1 MPNRNILY
9 LIDGHALAYR
19 TYFALTAAGS
29 DSGRWMTKSGE
40 PTAGTYGFTSV
51 LLNLLQKDRP
61 DYLAVSFDA
70 GRTFR
75 DDLYAE
81 YKGTRAKMPDELSLQ
96 IERIQEVV
104 AAFGIPVLTAEGY
117 EADDVLGT
125 VARRA
130 AAQGVSVKIITGDRD
145 LLQLAD
151 EHITINLAGQKLSE
165 AMDYG
170 PAEVQARYGLTPAQY
185 IHFKALVG
193 DASDN
198 IPGVKGIGEKTATAL
213 LQTYGSLDGIYANL
227 DSLAKGVRAKLEA
240 GRESAYLS
248 LRLATIVTDLD
259 LPFDLEACRV
269 RPPDR
274 ERIFE
279 LFRRLEFNSLLKRL
293 PDKGDEGRGK
303 KEEGEGR
310 ETAGAQHSAVGSQMG
325 LFAEAAAPAHVREG
339 PTRAH
344 IVADEAALAALLR
357 ELEAAT
363 DGIAFD
369 VETDGLSP
377 MRASLVGIS
386 LAVKEG
392 EGYYIPVGHTE
403 GRQLPL
409 ARVLEALKGPLT
421 DPKIPKHGHNIDFDY
436 IALVRRGVR
445 VAPLGMD
452 TLLGEWLCDP
462 ASHSL
467 GLKKLA
473 LVRLGVEMTEIAE
486 LIGKGR
492 KQITMAQVPIEQAAI
507 YAAAD
512 ADIVLRLVP
521 VLRRELEEKQQLDL
535 LNKLEMPL
543 IPVLAEMEM
552 TGIRLD
558 TDLLA
563 AFASELEQQLAQL
576 EQEVYAAAGATFNL
590 NSTQQLSDVLF
601 GKLALKPPDRS
612 RKTASGKYSTAA
624 DVLEEMRGQHPV
636 IDLILEQ
643 RELSKLK
650 STYVDALPQQVNPE
664 TGRVHTSF
672 NQAGAV
678 TGRLASTDP
687 NLQNIPVR
695 TELGRRVRRAFIAAP
710 GHVLLSADYSQIELR
725 IAAHYSQDPA
735 LMRTFFEGGDI
746 HTATAAAVLGLP
758 PEKISKHQR
767 RIAKT
772 VNFGIL
778 YGQSAFGLTRT
789 TGLTLAE
796 AEDFIRNYFD
806 RFPGLKKYLD
816 ETKRMAM
823 ERGYVET
830 LLGRRRYF
838 PGLRAGAASA
848 DAREA
853 AIARARAEREAINAP
868 IQGTA
873 ADIVKKAMLEL
884 PPALAAAGLSAR
896 LLLQVH
902 DELLL
907 ECPANEVK
915 ATARVARKV
924 MESAFTLRVPLAVE
938 VRAGPNWEDME
949 EVER

>member
-1 MPNRNILY
+1 MPKRKILY

-19 TYFALTAAGS
+19 TYFALTAAGG
-29 DSGRWMTKSGE
+29 DAGRWVTKSGE

-51 LLNLLQKDRP
+51 LLNLLQKDQP

-81 YKGTRAKMPDELSLQ
+81 YKGTRAKMPDELAVQLD
-96 IERIQEVV
+96 RIQEVV
-104 AAFGIPVLTAEGY
+104 AAFGIPMLTAEGY

-130 AAQGVSVKIITGDRD
+130 VAQGVSVKIITGDRD

-213 LQTYGSLDGIYANL
+213 LHAHQSLDGIYAHL

-240 GRESAYLS
+240 GKDSAYLS
-248 LRLATIVTDLD
+248 LKLATIVTDLD

-269 RPPDR
+269 RPLDR
-274 ERIFE
+274 ERVFE
-279 LFRRLEFNSLLKRL
+279 LFRKLEFNSLLKRL
-293 PDKGDEGRGK
+293 PER
-303 KEEGEGR
+303 GEGTGSQ
-310 ETAGAQHSAVGSQMG
+310 EAGGAANGQQPVVGDQMG
-325 LFAEAAAPAHVREG
+325 LFAPSAIVTAAREG
-339 PTRAH
+339 PTRPH
-344 IVADEAALAALLR
+344 LVADEAALAALLQA
-357 ELEAAT
+357 LEAAPN
-363 DGIAFD
+363 GIAFD

-392 EGYYIPVGHTE
+392 EGYYIPVGHRE
-403 GRQLPL
+403 GPQLPL
-409 ARVLEALKGPLT
+409 GRVIAALKGPLT
-421 DPKIPKHGHNIDFDY
+421 NPNLPKHGHNIDFDY
-436 IALVRRGVR
+436 IALARQGLR
-445 VAPLGMD
+445 VTPLGMD
-452 TLLGEWLCDP
+452 TMLGEWLCDP

-473 LVRLGVEMTEIAE
+473 LVRLGVEMTEITE
-486 LIGKGR
+486 LLGTGK
-492 KQITMAQVPIEQAAI
+492 KQITMAQVPIERAAA

-512 ADIVLRLVP
+512 ADLALRLVP

-535 LNKLEMPL
+535 LDKLEMPL

-558 TDLLA
+558 SELLH
-563 AFASELEQQLAQL
+563 AFARELAQQLAQL
-576 EQEVYAAAGATFNL
+576 EQRLYQAAGYSFNV
-590 NSTQQLSDVLF
+590 NSTQQLADVLF

-612 RKTASGKYSTAA
+612 RKTAAGKYSTAA

-643 RELSKLK
+643 RELAKLK
-650 STYVDALPQQVNPE
+650 STYVDALPLQVNPE

-687 NLQNIPVR
+687 NLQNIPIR

-725 IAAHYSQDPA
+725 IAAHYSQDPT
-735 LMRTFFEGGDI
+735 LLRNFLEGGDI

-758 PEKISKHQR
+758 PEKVSKTQR
-767 RIAKT
+767 RLAKT

-778 YGQSAFGLTRT
+778 YGQSAFGLTKT

-796 AEDFIRNYFD
+796 AEDFIKNYFA

-816 ETKRMAM
+816 ETKRLAM

-838 PGLRAGAASA
+838 PGLGPGQGAGT
-848 DAREA
+848 REA

-884 PPALAAAGLSAR
+884 PPALAAAGLSAK

-907 ECPANEVK
+907 ECPVQEVK
-915 ATARVARKV
+915 ATARVARQV
-924 MESAFTLRVPLAVE
+924 MEAAYTLSVPLGVE

-949 EVER
+949 EVET

>member
-1 MPNRNILY
+1 MPNRNVLY

-19 TYFALTAAGS
+19 TYFALTAAGG

-81 YKGTRAKMPDELSLQ
+81 YKGTRAKMPDELSVQ

-125 VARRA
+125 IARRA

-151 EHITINLAGQKLSE
+151 ERITINLAGQKLSE
-165 AMDYG
+165 AVDYG
-170 PAEVQARYGLTPAQY
+170 PAEVQARFGLTPAQY

-198 IPGVKGIGEKTATAL
+198 IPGVKGIGEKTATTL

-240 GRESAYLS
+240 GKESAYLS
-248 LRLATIVTDLD
+248 LKLATIVTDLD

-274 ERIFE
+274 ARIFE
-279 LFRRLEFNSLLKRL
+279 LFRELEFNSLLKRL
-293 PDKGDEGRGK
+293 PEKEEERG
-303 KEEGEGR
+303 KEEGEAIGHR
-310 ETAGAQHSAVGSQMG
+310 QAAVGNQMG
-325 LFAEAAAPAHVREG
+325 LFAEAAAPAPAREG
-339 PTRAH
+339 PTRTH
-344 IVADEAALAALLR
+344 IVTDEAALAALLR
-357 ELEAAT
+357 EIEAAT
-363 DGIAFD
+363 DGVAFD

-377 MRASLVGIS
+377 MRAGLVGIA

-403 GRQLPL
+403 GQQLPP

-421 DPKIPKHGHNIDFDY
+421 HPKIPKHGHNINFDY
-436 IALVRRGVR
+436 IALARHGVR
-445 VAPLGMD
+445 VTPLGMD

-467 GLKKLA
+467 NLKKLA
-473 LVRLGVEMTEIAE
+473 LVRLGVEMTEISE

-492 KQITMAQVPIEQAAI
+492 KQVTMAQVPIEQAAV

-512 ADIVLRLVP
+512 ADIVLRLIP
-521 VLRRELEEKQQLDL
+521 VLRRELEEKRQLDL

-558 TDLLA
+558 TKLLA
-563 AFASELEQQLAQL
+563 AFSKELEQQLAQL
-576 EQEVYAAAGATFNL
+576 EQEVYAAAGVTFNL
-590 NSTQQLSDVLF
+590 NSPQQLSDVLF

-643 RELSKLK
+643 RELAKLK
-650 STYVDALPQQVNPE
+650 STYVDALPQQVNPA

-758 PEKISKHQR
+758 PEKIDKNQR

-796 AEDFIRNYFD
+796 AENFIKNYFD
-806 RFPGLKKYLD
+806 RFPGLKRYLD
-816 ETKRMAM
+816 ETKRMAV

-838 PGLRAGAASA
+838 PGLSAGAASA
-848 DAREA
+848 NTREA

-884 PPALAAAGLSAR
+884 PPALAAAGLSAK

-907 ECPANEVK
+907 ECPVSEVQ
-915 ATARVARKV
+915 ATARVARRV
-924 MESAFTLRVPLAVE
+924 MESAFPLRVPLAVE

-949 EVER
+949 VVEE